1 MACFGA
7 QEVSHDLTAHFR
19 MTSHIGIARYHPKDY
34 TLSQAAAK
42 LSEIRKS
49 KQQNI
54 ASMASML
61 HKEFLRIRERLHP
74 VLRHFFTES
83 HKSPTAWFD
92 MRLKYARSVATTS
105 IVGHMM
111 GIGDRHISN
120 ILLDQVSGEVVHIDF
135 GIAFDQVRTQASG

>member
-1 MACFGA
+1 MI
-7 QEVSHDLTAHFR
+7 
-19 MTSHIGIARYHPKDY
+19 SHIQIARYHPKDC
-34 TLSQAAAK
+34 TLSVAANK
-42 LSEIRKS
+42 LSDMRKS
-49 KQQNI
+49 KQKNL
-54 ASMASML
+54 ASML

-92 MRLKYARSVATTS
+92 MRLRYARSVATTS

-135 GIAFDQVRTQASG
+135 GIVFDQV